1 MVLFM
6 DILGSI
12 SVFSR
17 SFSLFLFLSELSLA
31 LLSRRLYSA
40 GWWACTVNYNNPPR
54 EYYQGAI
61 IFPHQNNFPSWALR
75 PSSAMGFSTSP
86 GRNCAKTMLLRQKPS
101 PPPESIRV
109 D

>member
-1 MVLFM
+1 MVLSM

-12 SVFSR
+12 SVFSP
-17 SFSLFLFLSELSLA
+17 SFSLFLFLSELRLA

-61 IFPHQNNFPSWALR
+61 IFPHQNYFPSWALR
-75 PSSAMGFSTSP
+75 RSSAMGLYTSP
-86 GRNCAKTMLLRQKPS
+86 GRNSTKTMLLRQKPS
-101 PPPESIRV
+101 PRESIRV